1 MDFEMQI
8 VTNQPTFIN
17 PKLNRATKQLVSANV
32 AVERSNYAIAGI
44 LAEIEVNDYYS
55 QDGFSNCANY
65 AMETFGIKKTTAYGL
80 IAIGKDYTRPI
91 LDAKG
96 RTIGYCS
103 NLLPPANPDEQDAP
117 LVDFTTRQ
125 IAILMPLGRET
136 ILDAIAKEE
145 ISPNTTCAK
154 LAEYVKAHKSAK
166 ETEPDAEQ
174 ESEPDAEQGT
184 ETEPRNPLKDFTD
197 EQLIYEISARGY
209 TVISPN
215 YPPQPTLN
223 DSMVNN

>member
-1 MDFEMQI
+1 MDFEMQV
-8 VTNQPTFIN
+8 VTNQPVFIN
-17 PKLNRATKQLVSANV
+17 PNLNKATKQLISANV

-44 LAEIEVNDYYS
+44 LAEIEINDYYS

-103 NLLPPANPDEQDAP
+103 NLLPAVNPDKQDAP

-136 ILDAIAKEE
+136 ILDAIANGE
-145 ISPNTTCAK
+145 ITPQTTCAK
-154 LAEYVKAHKSAK
+154 LAEFVKSHNPAK
-166 ETEPDAEQ
+166 EPEQ
-174 ESEPDAEQGT
+174 EPEQ
-184 ETEPRNPLKDFTD
+184 EPRNPLKDFTD

-215 YPPQPTLN
+215 N
-223 DSMVNN
+223 

>member
-1 MDFEMQI
+1 MDFEMQV
-8 VTNQPTFIN
+8 VTNQPVFIN
-17 PKLNRATKQLVSANV
+17 PNLNKATKQLISANV

-80 IAIGKDYTRPI
+80 IAIGKYYTRPI

-103 NLLPPANPDEQDAP
+103 NLLPPANPDKQDAP

-125 IAILMPLGRET
+125 IAILMSLDRET
-136 ILDAIAKEE
+136 ILDAIEKEE
-145 ISPNTTCAK
+145 ISPSTTCAK
-154 LAEYVKAHKSAK
+154 LAEFVKAHKPAK
-166 ETEPDAEQ
+166 EPEQ
-174 ESEPDAEQGT
+174 EPEQEPAKEPEQ
-184 ETEPRNPLKDFTD
+184 EPEQEPRNPLKDFTD

-215 YPPQPTLN
+215 T
-223 DSMVNN
+223 